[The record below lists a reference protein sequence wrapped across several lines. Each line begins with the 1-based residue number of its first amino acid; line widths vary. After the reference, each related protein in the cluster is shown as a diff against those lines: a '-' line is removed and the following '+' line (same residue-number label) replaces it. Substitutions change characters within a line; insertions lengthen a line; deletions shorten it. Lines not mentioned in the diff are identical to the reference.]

1 MVALGNGMGYL
12 VRLLAYS
19 VCARRLVFVEGE
31 EVSEWVEPKNAKRG
45 VDYYLHFGFYGHG
58 GKCVRLKSIA
68 GTKRDPEW
76 IFKDSAGNE
85 YLHRKCDQLFSEPPK

>member
-1 MVALGNGMGYL
+1 MGHLDY
-12 VRLLAYS
+12 LLALS
-19 VCARRLVFVEGE
+19 LHSGSGLLVEGE
-31 EVSEWVEPKNAKRG
+31 EVSEWVEPKNAKKG

-58 GKCVRLKSIA
+58 GKCVRLKSIV

>member
-1 MVALGNGMGYL
+1 MGYMDY
-12 VRLLAYS
+12 LLALS
-19 VCARRLVFVEGE
+19 LHSGSGLLVEGE
-31 EVSEWVEPKNAKRG
+31 EVIDWVEPKNAKKG

-58 GKCVRLKSIA
+58 GKCVRLKSIG

-76 IFKDSAGNE
+76 IFKDSVGNE